1 MALLLYS
8 QVTMSVTLEEQRQ
21 PAQPS
26 PVSISLFNRLVLLC
40 LHQKNKCNYIFFR
53 MICYQKEKAYKNQ
66 ILGKRN

>member
-40 LHQKNKCNYIFFR
+40 LHQKNVTTFF
-53 MICYQKEKAYKNQ
+53 
-66 ILGKRN
+66 LG